1 MRLGLASAAALA
13 IWSACAG
20 VAGAEARK
28 RPVPDY
34 DGRPEP
40 TTPSDV
46 ALWVPR
52 VIFFPAYVLSEY
64 VIRRPLG
71 FLITEAERAELP
83 AALYDFFAFG
93 ADHKAGIVPIAFVD
107 FGFDP
112 SVGVYAFWDDAGFD
126 GHDLRLRFST
136 WGSDWLAGTLTE
148 RFNLAE
154 HQSLTLTATAIR
166 RPDYAFYGL
175 GPESDEDDIARYGS
189 DSVDARVVADSRL
202 FGSSSISGAA
212 GYRSLVFRPG
222 EYDDDPTIEALAPQR
237 FAEPPGYRR
246 GYGGGFSSLRVS
258 LDTRADDAV
267 SDTGARLTLE
277 AEQGSNL
284 RGSGTSGYVR
294 YGGTLGGF
302 VDLTDDG
309 RVVSWSFSGIL
320 ADPLGSG
327 PVPFTELASLGG
339 ANLMPGFRAGRLYD
353 RSALVSTLRY
363 SWPIWIWLR
372 GSLQAAVGN
381 VFGAGFRGAE
391 LERARFSG
399 AIGIESVG
407 SRDSVFQLLVGTGTE
422 TFASGAAFNEPRIVL
437 GARSGF

>member
-1 MRLGLASAAALA
+1 MRLVRVAAFALA
-13 IWSACAG
+13 TWSACVGIA
-20 VAGAEARK
+20 AAAEPK

-52 VIFFPAYVLSEY
+52 VIFFPVYVLTEY
-64 VIRRPLG
+64 VVRRPLA

-93 ADHKAGIVPIAFVD
+93 PDHKAGIVPIAFVD

-112 SVGVYAFWDDAGFD
+112 SVGVYAFWDDAGLD

-136 WGSDWLAGTLTE
+136 WGSEWLAGTVTE
-148 RFNLAE
+148 RFTLDE
-154 HQSLTLTATAIR
+154 HQSLALTATAIR
-166 RPDYAFYGL
+166 RPDYTFYGL
-175 GPESDEDDIARYGS
+175 GPESRESDLARYGA
-189 DSVDARVVADSRL
+189 DSVDARVVVESRL
-202 FGSSSISGAA
+202 FGSSNIAGAA
-212 GYRSLVFRPG
+212 GYRSLTFRPG
-222 EYDDDPTIEALAPQR
+222 NYGDDPTVDELAPER
-237 FAEPPGYRR
+237 FSEPPGYRR

-258 LDTRADDAV
+258 LDTRDDHDT
-267 SDTGARLTLE
+267 SETGARLTLE
-277 AEQGSNL
+277 AEHGSNL
-284 RGSGTSGYVR
+284 RGGGTAGYVR
-294 YGGTLGGF
+294 YGATLGGF
-302 VDLTDDG
+302 LDLSENG

-339 ANLMPGFRAGRLYD
+339 SNLMPGFRAGRLYD
-353 RSALVSTLRY
+353 RSAIVSTLRY

-391 LERARFSG
+391 LERSRFSG

-407 SRDSVFQLLVGTGTE
+407 SRDSVFQLLLGTGTD
-422 TFASGAAFNEPRIVL
+422 TFESGAAFNEPRIVV
-437 GARSGF
+437 GARNGF